1 VTRSTGVLLL
11 ILVALL
17 SLGAARPSFAQA
29 VPSRAP
35 TITLDVRPLPSMENP
50 VVALNP
56 EKATDAYLARISG
69 RARAR
74 SDAYF
79 EGGYVLLVVDTVYAI
94 AVSAL
99 LLFGRISTWMRN
111 LAQRATRSRFL
122 QVPIY
127 VAQYTVLT
135 AVLTAPM
142 QIYEGFYR
150 EHAYGLSNQ
159 NFSQW
164 LGDAATAFLVSL
176 VATVVILSLIYAA
189 IRATP
194 LHWWKWGAAIAVLYL
209 VVAFVISPVVIAPLF
224 NHYRPLPESSIKHD
238 ILSMAH
244 ANGIPATNIYEFDA
258 SRQSNRISANVSGFL
273 GTTRISM
280 TDNLMTKGTPSEIK
294 AILGHEMGHY
304 VLNHQAL
311 LVTWIGLL
319 WLVGFAFV
327 NWFFG
332 VLVRAFG
339 ERWDVRSIDDPAGL
353 PVLVAAATLFLF
365 LATPVENTIVRTVE
379 TQADMFGLNAARQ
392 PGGFATAALKLST
405 YRKLDPSPLEEFVFY
420 DHPSGRTRIHTAMR
434 WKAEHLNDPDIKAG
448 PVSPQ

>member
-1 VTRSTGVLLL
+1 MTRSTGVLLL
-11 ILVALL
+11 ILAALL
-17 SLGAARPSFAQA
+17 SLGAAGPSLAQA

-35 TITLDVRPLPSMENP
+35 TVALDVHTLPSMETP
-50 VVALNP
+50 VAFDP
-56 EKATDAYLARISG
+56 QKATNAYLARVSG
-69 RARAR
+69 KARER

-79 EGGYVLLVVDTVYAI
+79 EGGYVLLLVDAAYAI

-111 LAQRATRSRFL
+111 LAQRTTRSRFL

-127 VAQYTVLT
+127 VAQYIALTTVLT
-135 AVLTAPM
+135 APL

-150 EHAYGLSNQ
+150 EHVYELSNQ
-159 NFSQW
+159 NFGQW

-176 VATVVILSLIYAA
+176 VATVILLSLIYAA

-224 NHYRPLPESSIKHD
+224 NHYKPLPESAIKHD
-238 ILSMAH
+238 ILAMAH
-244 ANGIPATNIYEFDA
+244 GNGIPATNIYEFDA

-339 ERWDVRSIDDPAGL
+339 EKWDVRSIDNPAGL

-379 TQADMFGLNAARQ
+379 TQADMFGLNTARQ
-392 PGGFATAALKLST
+392 PDGFATAALKLST
-405 YRKLDPSPLEEFVFY
+405 YRKLDPSPFEEFVFY
-420 DHPSGRTRIHTAMR
+420 DHPSGRTRIYTAMR
-434 WKAEHLNDPDIKAG
+434 WKAEHLDDPDIKAG